1 MLRECGVKLQ
11 SGGRGVYKMAG
22 DCLSSEFSLAMRRFV
37 MHKTPHHQALS
48 CPELQFGDG
57 A

>member
-1 MLRECGVKLQ
+1 
-11 SGGRGVYKMAG
+11 MAG